1 MLYSIQL
8 IQFLLQLGLLYC
20 DDYLFQSIIQQPEI
34 KKKKLC
40 SNQKNLI
47 NKITL
52 VLSTTVLSLVMEI
65 GIHEEFLKLTFPALA
80 L

>member
-52 VLSTTVLSLVMEI
+52 VLSTTLVMEI

>member
-34 KKKKLC
+34 KIKKLC

-52 VLSTTVLSLVMEI
+52 VLSTTLVMEI

>member
-1 MLYSIQL
+1 MLYSIQP

-47 NKITL
+47 NKINL
-52 VLSTTVLSLVMEI
+52 VLSTTLVMEI

>member
-47 NKITL
+47 NKINL
-52 VLSTTVLSLVMEI
+52 VLSTTLVMEI

>member
-8 IQFLLQLGLLYC
+8 IQFLQQLGLLYC

-47 NKITL
+47 NKINL
-52 VLSTTVLSLVMEI
+52 VLSTTLVMEI
-65 GIHEEFLKLTFPALA
+65 GVHEEFLKLTFPALA

>member
-20 DDYLFQSIIQQPEI
+20 DDYLFQSITQQPEI

-47 NKITL
+47 NKINL
-52 VLSTTVLSLVMEI
+52 VLSTTLVMEI

>member
-47 NKITL
+47 NKINL
-52 VLSTTVLSLVMEI
+52 VLSTTLVMEI
-65 GIHEEFLKLTFPALA
+65 GINEEFLKLTFPALA

>member
-47 NKITL
+47 NKINL
-52 VLSTTVLSLVMEI
+52 VLSTTLVMEI
-65 GIHEEFLKLTFPALA
+65 GVHEEFLKLTFPALA

>member
-40 SNQKNLI
+40 SNRKNLI

-52 VLSTTVLSLVMEI
+52 VLSTTLVMEI
-65 GIHEEFLKLTFPALA
+65 GVHEEFLKLTFPALA

>member
-47 NKITL
+47 NKINL
-52 VLSTTVLSLVMEI
+52 VLSTTLVMEI
-65 GIHEEFLKLTFPALA
+65 GIHEEFLKLTFSALA